1 MIMKRFLLLALL
13 PMLLVGCEPNNPN
26 NNDDIENPDFCP
38 KPSLWSV
45 HTALSGDSYR
55 APQLSA
61 GFRYERPVGVEK
73 KWEKLSL
80 EFWSSQEVLP
90 VASGWDDVLLYTES
104 PYPKDHP
111 TTVITK
117 DNDDFELHKEFATT
131 AQLFYLGS
139 QLTDDE
145 ETNRYTHAEVVDMT
159 ITADVPLYGREA
171 GTNLVDNFGIKYI
184 YELVDFATYDVLDID
199 IAQEVQPVESIKST
213 LLQELY
219 QIRPVVIPE
228 ERYDKVTFT
237 ITMDIRRP
245 DGKLVA
251 LTNSVAA
258 EFEY

>member
-1 MIMKRFLLLALL
+1 MKRFLFLALL
-13 PMLLVGCEPNNPN
+13 PMLLVGCEPGEPTNN
-26 NNDDIENPDFCP
+26 EGVYL
-38 KPSLWSV
+38 KPSKLDV
-45 HTALSGDSYR
+45 YTAHNGDSYR
-55 APQLSA
+55 APNMSA
-61 GFRYERPVGVEK
+61 GFIYEHPVGIVK

-80 EFWSSQEVLP
+80 EFWSNQDVFPL
-90 VASGWDDVLLYTES
+90 ASGYDGTFLYYKS
-104 PYPKDHP
+104 PYPEDHIP
-111 TTVITK
+111 TVITK
-117 DNDDFELHKEFATT
+117 DDNKIELYKEFATT
-131 AQLFYLGS
+131 DQLFHLES

-245 DGKLVA
+245 DDKLVA
-251 LTNSVAA
+251 LTNNITV
-258 EFEY
+258 EFEN